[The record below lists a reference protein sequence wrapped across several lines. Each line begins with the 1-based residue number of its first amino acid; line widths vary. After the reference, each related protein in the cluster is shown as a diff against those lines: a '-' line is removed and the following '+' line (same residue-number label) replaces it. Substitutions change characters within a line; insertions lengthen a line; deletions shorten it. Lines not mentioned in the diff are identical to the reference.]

1 MKKDLNHQLLL
12 EEQLKAVQGGYGTE
26 DGNAKVTVILRCL
39 YPGCNWS
46 HCCSPANEQQARQE
60 HTQNNPGHNEFSADV
75 QCTV

>member
-12 EEQLKAVQGGYGTE
+12 EEQLKAVQGGYDTE
-26 DGNAKVTVILRCL
+26 DVNAKMTIIFRCL

-46 HCCSPANEQQARQE
+46 YRCSTAGGGEQARHE

-75 QCTV
+75 QW